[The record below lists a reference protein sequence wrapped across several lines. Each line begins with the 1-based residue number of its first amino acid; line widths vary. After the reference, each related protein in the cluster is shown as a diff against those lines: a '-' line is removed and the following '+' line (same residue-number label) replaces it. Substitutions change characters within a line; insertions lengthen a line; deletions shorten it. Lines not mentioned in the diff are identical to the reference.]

1 MNYFNELPEEAKKK
15 AYENLAYELLDN
27 YLQITL
33 GGDEQYAEE
42 RLMNALKGEKM
53 YNHLYQSWE
62 SNNE

>member
-27 YLQITL
+27 YLQTTL

-42 RLMNALKGEKM
+42 RLMNCLKGERF
-53 YNHLYQSWE
+53 YHYLYLRWKDTHE
-62 SNNE
+62 